1 MKLTT
6 EEFQEVQEAEDS
18 IDERY
23 PSNWLL
29 VDGGDWV
36 QDGKYQEQTNIV
48 KDSLTGKFYRY
59 SISRSGSPFTDWY
72 YPHQDESQHYLEEV
86 TQQTRTIT
94 VTEWV

>member
-1 MKLTT
+1 MEINS
-6 EEFQEVQEAEDS
+6 EEFELVQEAWHS
-18 IDERY
+18 
-23 PSNWLL
+23 PSEENKWVL
-29 VDGGDWV
+29 VEEGDWV

-72 YPHQDESQHYLEEV
+72 YPHQDESKHYLEEV

>member
-1 MKLTT
+1 MEINS
-6 EEFQEVQEAEDS
+6 EEFELVQEAWHS
-18 IDERY
+18 
-23 PSNWLL
+23 PSEENK
-29 VDGGDWV
+29 WV

-72 YPHQDESQHYLEEV
+72 YPHQDESKHYLEEV